1 MCSLYIYIDI
11 MLMADLIRSA
21 AQQGHSTFRDVP
33 RTFPYHLEG
42 LFGWDL
48 PLILYMISCA
58 QSQGLRPFLHE
69 ANLAWLRGLRPWRGQ
84 LWKTMGVCT
93 LLRWWIIRL

>member
-1 MCSLYIYIDI
+1 